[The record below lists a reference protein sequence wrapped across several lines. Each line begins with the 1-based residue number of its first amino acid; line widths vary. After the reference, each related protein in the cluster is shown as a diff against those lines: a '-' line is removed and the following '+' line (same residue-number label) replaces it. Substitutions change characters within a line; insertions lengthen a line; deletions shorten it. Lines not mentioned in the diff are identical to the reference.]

1 MLTATVT
8 IDLTTASKPEN
19 MRHRVACLPDVPSG
33 ARVVIQVGALAV
45 DPATVR
51 VLALHERRLHLD
63 VHGTPRSVRL
73 WLAAVRTNLGEVL
86 V

>member
-1 MLTATVT
+1 MLTATVV
-8 IDLTTASKPEN
+8 IDLTAARKSDN

-33 ARVVIQVGALAV
+33 ARVVIRVGALAV

-63 VHGTPRSVRL
+63 IQGTPRAVRL
-73 WLAAVRTNLGEVL
+73 WLEAVRSNLGEVL